1 MKVFIFTDSSLDS
14 GYLIVG
20 AKAKKI
26 KLENLKNLNDFIF
39 VLPNEVLNYVNHSK
53 SLHNKKNLHASIIN
67 SINLINNNDRSNLLV
82 LECKNTE
89 EDFFIISK
97 EFSKT
102 LISKFQKLNSKIK
115 ITSDLLFFN
124 ELFDS
129 NIIFNDNVFY
139 KEADKL
145 YKLSNQSFSLLEL
158 TNIDLEAKSIKDINL
173 NNLNNT
179 SFHEF
184 NIFDIKSLFSFNTN
198 KTFIYFAI
206 SIVVVLNIV
215 GLINIKSNWNQIK
228 EMDNSL
234 SESYTLIYPDE
245 EVTDLNKQIMNKLN
259 KLDNISAPRPSLI
272 SDIIYNLPSDVEVIE
287 ISYLNG
293 LTQSLTIKCLF
304 TATSQEQNFLID
316 QQNKNRKLEIINRET
331 NNDIFLTEF
340 KYEL

>member
-26 KLENLKNLNDFIF
+26 KLENLKNLNDFLF

-53 SLHNKKNLHASIIN
+53 KLTNKKNLHASIIN
-67 SINLINNNDRSNLLV
+67 SINLLNNNDRSNLQV

-89 EDFFIISK
+89 EDFFIINK

-102 LISKFQKLNSKIK
+102 LISKFQKLNSKVK

-124 ELFDS
+124 DLFNS

-139 KEADKL
+139 KEGDKL
-145 YKLSNQSFSLLEL
+145 YKLSNQAFSLLEL
-158 TNIDLEAKSIKDINL
+158 TNINLETKSIKDINL
-173 NNLNNT
+173 NNLNT
-179 SFHEF
+179 SYHEF
-184 NIFDIKSLFSFNTN
+184 NIFNVKSLFNFNAN
-198 KTFIYFAI
+198 KIFIYVAI
-206 SIVVVLNIV
+206 SIVVVLNII
-215 GLINIKSNWNQIK
+215 GLINIASNWNQIK

-234 SESYTLIYPDE
+234 SQSYTLIYPDE

-259 KLDNISAPRPSLI
+259 QLDNISAPQPSLI

-287 ISYLNG
+287 IRYLND
-293 LTQSLTIKCLF
+293 LPQSLTIKCLF
-304 TATSQEQNFLID
+304 TETSQEQNFLID
-316 QQNKNRKLEIINRET
+316 QQNKNRSLKIINRET
-331 NNDIFLTEF
+331 NKDIFLTEF

>member
-26 KLENLKNLNDFIF
+26 TLENLKNLNDFLF

-53 SLHNKKNLHASIIN
+53 NLQNKKNLHASIIN
-67 SINLINNNDRSNLLV
+67 SINLLNNNDRSNLEV

-89 EDFFIISK
+89 EDFFIINK

-102 LISKFQKLNSKIK
+102 LISKFQKLNSKVK

-124 ELFDS
+124 DLFNS

-139 KEADKL
+139 KEGDKL
-145 YKLSNQSFSLLEL
+145 YKLSNQAFSLLEL
-158 TNIDLEAKSIKDINL
+158 TNINLETKSIKDINL
-173 NNLNNT
+173 NNLNT
-179 SFHEF
+179 SYHEF
-184 NIFDIKSLFSFNTN
+184 NIFNVKSLFNFNAN
-198 KTFIYFAI
+198 KIFIYVAI
-206 SIVVVLNIV
+206 SIVVVLNII
-215 GLINIKSNWNQIK
+215 GLINIASNWNQIK

-259 KLDNISAPRPSLI
+259 QLDNISTPQPSLI

-287 ISYLNG
+287 IRYLND
-293 LTQSLTIKCLF
+293 LPQSLTIKCLF
-304 TATSQEQNFLID
+304 TETSQEQNFLID
-316 QQNKNRKLEIINRET
+316 QQNKNRSLKIINRET
-331 NNDIFLTEF
+331 NKDIFLTEF

>member
-26 KLENLKNLNDFIF
+26 KLENLKNLNDFLF

-53 SLHNKKNLHASIIN
+53 KLTNKKNLHASIIN
-67 SINLINNNDRSNLLV
+67 SINLLNNNDRSNLQV

-89 EDFFIISK
+89 EDFFIINK

-102 LISKFQKLNSKIK
+102 LISKFQKLNSKVK

-124 ELFDS
+124 DLFNS

-139 KEADKL
+139 KEGDKL
-145 YKLSNQSFSLLEL
+145 YKLSNQAFSLLEL
-158 TNIDLEAKSIKDINL
+158 TNINLETKSIKDINL
-173 NNLNNT
+173 NNLNT
-179 SFHEF
+179 SYHEF
-184 NIFDIKSLFSFNTN
+184 NIFNVKSLFNFNAN
-198 KTFIYFAI
+198 KIFIYVAI
-206 SIVVVLNIV
+206 SIVVVLNII
-215 GLINIKSNWNQIK
+215 GLINIASNWNQIK

-234 SESYTLIYPDE
+234 SQSYTLIYPDE

-259 KLDNISAPRPSLI
+259 QLDNISAPQPSLI

-287 ISYLNG
+287 IGYLND

-304 TATSQEQNFLID
+304 TDTSQEQNFLID
-316 QQNKNRKLEIINRET
+316 QQNKNRSLKIINRET
-331 NNDIFLTEF
+331 NKDIFLTEF

>member
-26 KLENLKNLNDFIF
+26 TLENLKNLNDFLF

-53 SLHNKKNLHASIIN
+53 SLNNKKNLHASIIN
-67 SINLINNNDRSNLLV
+67 SINLLNNNDRSNLQV

-89 EDFFIISK
+89 EDFFIINK

-102 LISKFQKLNSKIK
+102 LISKFQKLNSKVK

-124 ELFDS
+124 DLFNS

-139 KEADKL
+139 KEGDKL
-145 YKLSNQSFSLLEL
+145 YKLSNQAFSLLEL
-158 TNIDLEAKSIKDINL
+158 TNINLETKSIKDINL
-173 NNLNNT
+173 NNLNT
-179 SFHEF
+179 SYHEF
-184 NIFDIKSLFSFNTN
+184 NVFNVKSLFNFNAN
-198 KTFIYFAI
+198 KIFIYVAI
-206 SIVVVLNIV
+206 SIVVVLNII
-215 GLINIKSNWNQIK
+215 GLINIASNWNQIK

-259 KLDNISAPRPSLI
+259 QLDNISTPQPSLI

-287 ISYLNG
+287 IRYLND
-293 LTQSLTIKCLF
+293 LPQSLTIKCLF
-304 TATSQEQNFLID
+304 TETSQEQNFLID
-316 QQNKNRKLEIINRET
+316 QQNKNRSLKIINRET
-331 NNDIFLTEF
+331 NKDIFLTEF

>member
-26 KLENLKNLNDFIF
+26 KLENLKNLNDFLF

-53 SLHNKKNLHASIIN
+53 NLLNKKNLHASIIN
-67 SINLINNNDRSNLLV
+67 SINLLNNNDRSNLEV

-89 EDFFIISK
+89 EDFFIINK

-124 ELFDS
+124 DLFNS
-129 NIIFNDNVFY
+129 NIIFDNNVFY
-139 KEADKL
+139 KEGDRF
-145 YKLSNQSFSLLEL
+145 YKLSNQAFSLLEL

-173 NNLNNT
+173 NNLNT
-179 SFHEF
+179 SYHEF
-184 NIFDIKSLFSFNTN
+184 NVFNVKSLFNFNAN
-198 KTFIYFAI
+198 KIFIYVAI
-206 SIVVVLNIV
+206 SIVVVLNII
-215 GLINIKSNWNQIK
+215 GLINIASNWNQIK

-259 KLDNISAPRPSLI
+259 QLDNISAPQPSLI

-287 ISYLNG
+287 IRYLND
-293 LTQSLTIKCLF
+293 LPQSLTIKCLF
-304 TATSQEQNFLID
+304 TDTSQEQNFLID
-316 QQNKNRKLEIINRET
+316 QQNKNRSLKIINRET
-331 NNDIFLTEF
+331 NKDIFLTEF